1 MQKDGVS
8 LPFTLRDFFARLGLS
23 GMEGNSLIA
32 VPDRVLSI
40 TADDDA
46 YIRKAAEKTFS
57 HLMTTVE
64 HIIRTHDYRGFDL
77 SPELIR
83 AIEQSW
89 HVGEPHIVGRFDG
102 AYVGPDDIRFYE
114 YNVVTASS
122 VADAGLFLPLL
133 MERLTPNE
141 APQSTMTDDLKRV
154 FVELAQRSEL
164 NDKPFFYQS
173 ECPEADSDVERDYV
187 LSVARAATGGA
198 LRFAQ
203 DFVAAETA
211 KPLLDARAGLDELI
225 ITRFLPRLRGQFPHR
240 QSQCEQ
246 LSAYYLEDRWR
257 VLPPAWTILLDR
269 KAIWAHAFALDPFH
283 PHLIPTSFDERDFH
297 KGGRYYGRMN
307 STLYL
312 AKPNDG
318 YCANGIAVYDAEKR
332 SGKNGPL
339 PTHKGQS
346 NIFQA
351 YCPPPCF
358 AHPNNPVL
366 DADHVVARPFIV
378 GQDGRASALCFSE
391 MHAPIG
397 AGGVLP
403 HRVLQIQKP
412 ALRPAN
418 TAEAS

>member
-1 MQKDGVS
+1 MQKDSVH
-8 LPFTLRDFFARLGLS
+8 LPFTLREFFTRLGLF
-23 GMEGNSLIA
+23 GMEGSSLIA

-40 TADDDA
+40 TADEDA
-46 YIRKAAEKTFS
+46 HIRKAAEKTFG

-64 HIIRTHDYRGFDL
+64 HIIRTGDYRGFDL
-77 SPELIR
+77 SPELIL
-83 AIEQSW
+83 AIERSW
-89 HVGEPHIVGRFDG
+89 HAGEPHIVGRFDA
-102 AYVGPDDIRFYE
+102 AYYGPQDIRFYE

-122 VADAGLFLPLL
+122 IADAGLFLPLL
-133 MERLTPNE
+133 MERLTPNQ
-141 APQSTMTDDLKRV
+141 APHSTMTDDLKRV
-154 FVELAQRSEL
+154 FVELAQRSDL
-164 NDKPFFYQS
+164 NDRPFFYQS
-173 ECPEADSDVERDYV
+173 ECSEADTDVEHDYV

-203 DFVAAETA
+203 DFVANETV

-225 ITRFLPRLRGQFPHR
+225 ITRFLPRLRGQSPLRH
-240 QSQCEQ
+240 SQCEQ
-246 LSAYYLEDRWR
+246 LSAYYVQDRWR

-269 KAIWAHAFALDPFH
+269 KAIWAHAYALNPAH
-283 PHLIPTSFDERDFH
+283 PHLIPTSLDERDFH

-332 SGKNGPL
+332 SGKNTAL

-351 YCPPPCF
+351 YCPPPCY
-358 AHPNNPVL
+358 AHPHNPLL
-366 DADHVVARPFIV
+366 DADHLLARPFIV
-378 GQDGRASALCFSE
+378 GQDGRASAICFSE

-403 HRVLQIQKP
+403 HRVLQKQTPVLTP
-412 ALRPAN
+412 ATGA
-418 TAEAS
+418 AVS